1 MFSPTVSSSCS
12 TSLSLSLVS
21 SKSHSAPWIFL
32 PKSLMSASCWSFL
45 ELASLVTDS
54 KLAMDVKRVSVS
66 VFKDC
71 IFFLMASMV
80 QDCSAILV
88 YEATKGDELNQVS
101 KMEAWNQRAS
111 LDFDAQLPM

>member
-1 MFSPTVSSSCS
+1 MTRLARAPTSSSAVFRLFS
-12 TSLSLSLVS
+12 FSKDSRALVS
-21 SKSHSAPWIFL
+21 
-32 PKSLMSASCWSFL
+32 L
-45 ELASLVTDS
+45 ELVSLVTDS

-88 YEATKGDELNQVS
+88 YEATRGDELNQVS